1 MRIALVSDS
10 IYPYNKGGKEIRSY
24 ELAKKL
30 SENKYKVDFYTM
42 KFWKGKNSIKKYG
55 FNLHGIS
62 KEYPLYINQ
71 RRSIK
76 QGILFGLS
84 AFKLLR
90 KNFDVLDADHMV
102 YFHIW
107 PCKLACLIK
116 RKKLIVTWHEVWGK
130 EYWKEY
136 LGWKGIF
143 GYWMEKLS
151 SKLPNKIIAVSEQTK
166 ENLISKLKVNPKKI
180 VVIPNAIDIK
190 AIDKI
195 KPSKETSDIIFAGR
209 LMNHKN
215 VNILIKAI
223 SIIKQNTNPNIK
235 CIIVGD
241 GEEMQNLK
249 TLAKSLNLNKNI
261 IFKGFIKEHAE
272 VLSLMKSSKL
282 FVLPSTREGFGITV
296 IEANACGIPVITTKH
311 KDNASRFLIDE
322 GNNGYTTDLNEYDL
336 SNKIEKSLEKAN
348 KSGWNTKQYV
358 KKYDWNNIIMK
369 FKGVYG

>member
-151 SKLPNKIIAVSEQTK
+151 SKL
-166 ENLISKLKVNPKKI
+166 PKKI

-358 KKYDWNNIIMK
+358 KKYDWNNII
-369 FKGVYG
+369 

>member
-166 ENLISKLKVNPKKI
+166 ENS
-180 VVIPNAIDIK
+180 
-190 AIDKI
+190 
-195 KPSKETSDIIFAGR
+195 
-209 LMNHKN
+209 
-215 VNILIKAI
+215 
-223 SIIKQNTNPNIK
+223 
-235 CIIVGD
+235 
-241 GEEMQNLK
+241 
-249 TLAKSLNLNKNI
+249 
-261 IFKGFIKEHAE
+261 E

-358 KKYDWNNIIMK
+358 KKYDWNNII
-369 FKGVYG
+369 